1 VVDNAKSNTE
11 DEAWKNKVRSVD
23 DNLKSLRGG
32 GQLPKPKASKQ
43 APPEKQQG
51 RGLFSFLHAK
61 PRQIVEVSA
70 DQGV

>member
-1 VVDNAKSNTE
+1 VVEDARSNTE

-32 GQLPKPKASKQ
+32 GHVPKPKAAKPE
-43 APPEKQQG
+43 PPEKQQG

-61 PRQIVEVSA
+61 PVP
-70 DQGV
+70 